1 MDFIQLSLDSAENVL
16 QTNFGL
22 VVDVLLIIVTL
33 SSYMIQLLLLAIL
46 ENLYVMLTNI
56 GLVLIVDVSKAIS
69 G

>member
-33 SSYMIQLLLLAIL
+33 SSYMIQLLLLVIL

>member
-1 MDFIQLSLDSAENVL
+1 MDSIQLSLDSAENVL

-33 SSYMIQLLLLAIL
+33 SSYMIQLLLLVIL